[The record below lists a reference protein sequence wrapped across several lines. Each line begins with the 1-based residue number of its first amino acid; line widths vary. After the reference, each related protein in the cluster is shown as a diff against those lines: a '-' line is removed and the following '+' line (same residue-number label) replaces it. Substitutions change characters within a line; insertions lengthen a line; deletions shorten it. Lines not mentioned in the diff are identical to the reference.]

1 VSKTRR
7 FWIAVALFV
16 LVPGVV
22 QFFLAINN
30 PSPPVTYTPVDTPSS
45 TPAEPSCSD
54 LRAEKV
60 RLEELRD
67 SESKETLNEI
77 NNRQRDSLLS
87 RLKQLREESNL
98 SAEEWSNIKS
108 LVARAASDEPPI
120 FGLDPEFV
128 TVSKSIDRL
137 IKSGKIRPYLDEDVI
152 DLGQAL
158 ANKPNE
164 DFELVLANKECFDE
178 FEISMA
184 ESISKVSVESAW
196 EKKKSANDFVDVL
209 TYKNR

>member
-158 ANKPNE
+158 ANK
-164 DFELVLANKECFDE
+164 ECFDE